1 MATVS
6 SNRVRNAIA
15 ASRITATI
23 PAATPKLA
31 NYSPMPHV
39 LPANV
44 VISPLVG
51 RNGPGP
57 CAGWPNMNVICPNF
71 VMVKLKAAQRTFS
84 KSMAFPAKLARL
96 FASKALVVLIR
107 TNVDCYG
114 VRRVKNLITSAMNKI
129 KKEPVM
135 EIADMIGSMILMYNA
150 EKPMY
155 VVVCFIANI

>member
-1 MATVS
+1 METVS
-6 SNRVRNAIA
+6 SNPEKNAIA
-15 ASRITATI
+15 ALKTTVTILVATQKRVRFFL
-23 PAATPKLA
+23 T
-31 NYSPMPHV
+31 PHV
-39 LPANV
+39 LRANV

-107 TNVDCYG
+107 INVDCYG
-114 VRRVKNLITSAMNKI
+114 VRRVKSLITSAMNKI

-150 EKPMY
+150 EKLMY